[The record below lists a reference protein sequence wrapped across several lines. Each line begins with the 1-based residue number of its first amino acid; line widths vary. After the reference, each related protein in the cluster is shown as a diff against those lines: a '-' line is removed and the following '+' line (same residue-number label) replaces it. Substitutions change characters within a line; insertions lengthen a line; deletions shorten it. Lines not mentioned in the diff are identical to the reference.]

1 MIKKETYHSRYSQF
15 YNSKEWKNLRN
26 LKWSSANGLCEKCL
40 LNGII
45 KPGKEVHHKIPI
57 EENWEKRL
65 DYNNL
70 ILLCKD
76 CHNEIH
82 ERESPLQ
89 KFLKEFDN
97 IGGKKGN
104 G

>member
-1 MIKKETYHSRYSQF
+1 MENYHKKYASF
-15 YNSKEWKNLRN
+15 YNSSKWKELRK
-26 LKWSSANGLCEKCL
+26 LKFADANGLCENCL
-40 LNGII
+40 LKGIV
-45 KPGKEVHHKIPI
+45 KAGVDVHHLVEISKD
-57 EENWEKRL
+57 WSKRL
-65 DYNNL
+65 DYDNL
-70 ILLCKD
+70 VLLCKD